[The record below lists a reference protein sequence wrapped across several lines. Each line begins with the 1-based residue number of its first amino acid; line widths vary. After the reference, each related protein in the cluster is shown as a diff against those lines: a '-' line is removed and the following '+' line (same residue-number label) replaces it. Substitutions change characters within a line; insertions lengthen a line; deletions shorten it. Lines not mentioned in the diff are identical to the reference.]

1 MCAFH
6 HSWQPTTSFKLQKS
20 MCMYAW
26 MYVNNCCTY
35 DDSDNKKIG
44 MQLNFYNYQTNK
56 QIFWIR
62 WWAYINA
69 YVIIKKLKNH
79 T

>member
-56 QIFWIR
+56 QFFYTMIGI
-62 WWAYINA
+62 YKYLCNN
-69 YVIIKKLKNH
+69 KE